1 MFLRSFEDLKKT
13 SAFFM
18 LKPVNAIY
26 GFIVTVCLAIV
37 VAIVWAVIAPMDEV
51 VKASV
56 LLRPS
61 QAVSSVRCVTSGELA
76 TKNFNNDDI
85 VIEGD
90 LLFSL
95 DTTALKME
103 LESYRLAQD
112 NNLKNLHIYNIL
124 VMTINNGKVEAE
136 ETDTDAFLKANSY
149 LLEKLRYEKILED
162 ARIKYEREKDAPP
175 ALRVPQVIV
184 DLENQYMQTKLSYE
198 TWLSNQNIQVSE
210 KISALETERK
220 SLQSR
225 ISELVRS
232 IKNSTIYAPISGRI
246 SEISK
251 LNLGD
256 YVLAGEEV
264 LKIVPQDNDSLR
276 ADIYVDPSYVA
287 RIKVG
292 NPVKIKFPGLAPS
305 RYGMVETV
313 VALVPP
319 DMTLTPAG
327 KTTFIVE
334 AIVDKPYLHTKNGQ
348 IAKLLPGISAEARII
363 TEHGTAMQMLLRK
376 LDFIN

>member
-149 LLEKLRYEKILED
+149 LLEKLRY
-162 ARIKYEREKDAPP
+162 
-175 ALRVPQVIV
+175 
-184 DLENQYMQTKLSYE
+184 
-198 TWLSNQNIQVSE
+198 
-210 KISALETERK
+210 
-220 SLQSR
+220 
-225 ISELVRS
+225 
-232 IKNSTIYAPISGRI
+232 
-246 SEISK
+246 
-251 LNLGD
+251 
-256 YVLAGEEV
+256 
-264 LKIVPQDNDSLR
+264 
-276 ADIYVDPSYVA
+276 
-287 RIKVG
+287 
-292 NPVKIKFPGLAPS
+292 
-305 RYGMVETV
+305 
-313 VALVPP
+313 
-319 DMTLTPAG
+319 
-327 KTTFIVE
+327 
-334 AIVDKPYLHTKNGQ
+334 
-348 IAKLLPGISAEARII
+348 
-363 TEHGTAMQMLLRK
+363 
-376 LDFIN
+376 